1 MSFFKYKPMFPAVTV
16 REKSTGSAQNLQLGL
31 LDADRSRERQAG
43 NEPLRLRC
51 RQVCSRTRGPRERWT
66 RTGGMWKAA

>member
-1 MSFFKYKPMFPAVTV
+1 M
-16 REKSTGSAQNLQLGL
+16 GSAQNLQLGL

-51 RQVCSRTRGPRERWT
+51 RKVCPRTRGPRERWT